1 MFIVFRDGDTTYTS
15 NSRELIPDHQAA
27 WTTDDIIPM
36 LCSVMAAATT
46 YVPNWA
52 ANLVFCSEVPDSLR
66 HTLSYPARLDFA

>member
-1 MFIVFRDGDTTYTS
+1 M
-15 NSRELIPDHQAA
+15 SRWRHHIHLKIPGPDNLTDCQAA

-52 ANLVFCSEVPDSLR
+52 ANLVFCSEVPDSFR
-66 HTLSYPARLDFA
+66 HTLSYPAHLDFT